1 MFPYYLS
8 LGMSYEEYWM
18 MSPGLVKAYREA
30 EIFRRE
36 QRNYDA
42 WLQGLYFHR
51 AVASSMSHL
60 SSKKADWISYLDYPI
75 ALTKREKEA
84 EKERNRQRTIRWFM
98 SEGKD
103 GN

>member
-8 LGMSYEEYWM
+8 LGMSYEEYWL
-18 MSPGLVKAYREA
+18 MSPGLKKAYRQA
-30 EIFRRE
+30 EMYRRE
-36 QRNYDA
+36 QKNYDA
-42 WLQGLYFHR
+42 WLQGLYIHR
-51 AVASSMSHL
+51 AVSSSMSHL
-60 SSKKADWISYLDYPI
+60 SSKKSDWIDYLDYPI
-75 ALTKREKEA
+75 AITKREKEA

>member
-8 LGMSYEEYWM
+8 LGMSYDEYWM
-18 MSPGLVKAYREA
+18 KEPSLVRAYREA
-30 EIFRRE
+30 EIFRQE
-36 QRNYDA
+36 QYNYNA
-42 WLQGLYFHR
+42 WLQGLYVHR

-60 SSKKADWISYLDYPI
+60 SSKKTDWITYLEYPLAI
-75 ALTKREKEA
+75 TKREKEA
-84 EKERNRQRTIRWFM
+84 EAERNRQRTIRWFM